1 MLSTLAVISIFAEIF
16 AAGVLLSGAFTFFKK
31 FFRERSLKDLFLSFV
46 FLSYFIYVFLMLA
59 SQILYN
65 LEKPI
70 AVLIILQ
77 KIITVDLIIG
87 SFLVLVFTGIRFKI
101 KFFSIIASLYAL
113 FLSFLVY
120 QALAAPVALV
130 YRFDVI
136 EPLINFSMPIP
147 IWGISWGLLFIVSFI
162 NYVKQKGAA
171 KSLLFYGCLSSLFI
185 SSAYFFS
192 TTFYL
197 ATQNSYFLLI
207 AWLLTLVGSIFLLL
221 SEVIH
226 AESPLA
232 GNPINFLRSRILFKL
247 IIIFVLLIVIL
258 FELTTLATLSL
269 SRQALKN
276 SILSKYMETAQSLLV
291 RINDIDQFDKKKLQS
306 FVEEKS
312 AGKSLVVL
320 VVDKNGKLLAHPDK
334 TKASL
339 GFSLKAY
346 EPVRKALLMQSGS
359 GQFPPD
365 EFGQISVG
373 AYLPIKKFG
382 GAIIVEE
389 PLDSAFFQLRQ
400 LETNSL
406 LFIIAGIIL
415 TVFTGLFL
423 AQSIESPVH
432 KLTMGTEA
440 VTSGNLSQKI
450 EVDSIDE
457 LGTLAHAFNKMT
469 QELKDSQERLI
480 LSEKLA
486 SLGTMA
492 AGMAHEIKNP
502 LVSLRTFSQ
511 LLQQKWEDKEFRE
524 KFNQIVP
531 TEIERINK
539 IAESLLKFGR
549 PMKSEM
555 SKVNINSI
563 LEEILLLF
571 ESECKKNN
579 VKVSSKF
586 AVIPEIVGD
595 SQQLSQAFVNILL
608 NAIQAMEK
616 GGELIVKTDVGEM
629 VYLGSSEKDLVK
641 KDASK
646 QTPIKSVFIEITDTG
661 PGIAPENLKSL
672 FDPFFTTKAKGTG
685 MGLPITLRII
695 EEHKGSIKVKS
706 EVGKGTTFLITLP
719 MSS

>member
-1 MLSTLAVISIFAEIF
+1 MLSTLATISIFAEIF
-16 AAGVLLSGAFTFFKK
+16 AAGILLSGVFAFFKK
-31 FFRERSLKDLFLSFV
+31 FIKEKRLKDLLLSFI
-46 FLSYFIYVFLMLA
+46 FLSYFVYVFLMLA

-70 AVLIILQ
+70 SVLITLQ
-77 KIITVDLIIG
+77 KIISSDLIAG
-87 SFLVLVFTGIRFKI
+87 SLLVLVFTGVRFKVR
-101 KFFSIIASLYAL
+101 FFSILSILYAAFSSYL
-113 FLSFLVY
+113 IY
-120 QALAAPVALV
+120 QALTISTALI
-130 YRFDVI
+130 YRLDVI
-136 EPLINFSMPIP
+136 EPLVNFSMPVP
-147 IWGISWGLLFIVSFI
+147 VWGISWGLLFTASLI
-162 NYVKQKGAA
+162 NYVRQKGGQR
-171 KSLLFYGCLSSLFI
+171 SLLFYGCASALII

-197 ATQNSYFLLI
+197 ATQNSYFLFFS
-207 AWLLTLVGSIFLLL
+207 WLLTLLGSVFLLL
-221 SEVIH
+221 SEIVNP
-226 AESPLA
+226 ESSLARNPL
-232 GNPINFLRSRILFKL
+232 NFLRSRILFKL

-269 SRQALKN
+269 SRQALRN

-291 RINDIDQFDKKKLQS
+291 RVNDLDAPNMQKLQS

-312 AGKSLVVL
+312 SGKKLIAYI
-320 VVDKNGKLLAHPDK
+320 VDKNGKLLAHPDK
-334 TKASL
+334 AKASL
-339 GFSLKAY
+339 GPNLKAY
-346 EPVRKALLMQSGS
+346 EPVRKALMMQKGS

-373 AYLPIKKFG
+373 AYLPIRKFG
-382 GAIIVEE
+382 GAIIIEE

-406 LFIIAGIIL
+406 LFIIAGMLL
-415 TVFTGLFL
+415 TVLTGLFL
-423 AQSIESPVH
+423 AQSIEIPIR
-432 KLTMGTEA
+432 KLTAGTEA
-440 VTSGNLSQKI
+440 VTSGSLNQKI

-457 LGTLAHAFNKMT
+457 LGMLANAFNKMT

-555 SKVNINSI
+555 SKVNVNSI

-586 AVIPEIVGD
+586 AAIPEIVGD
-595 SQQLSQAFVNILL
+595 SQQLSQAFVNIIL

-629 VYLGSSEKDLVK
+629 VYLGSGK
-641 KDASK
+641 KDATKKDSGR
-646 QTPIKSVFIEITDTG
+646 QTPVKSVFIEITDTG